1 MGFSTDAIHAGQHPD
16 PTTGA
21 VMVPIY
27 QTSTYV
33 QEGVGKHKGYEYA
46 RTQNPTREA
55 LERNVAAL
63 EKADHGIAFA
73 SGMAAIHAVVQTLA
87 AGDEVL
93 LGDNLYGGTYR
104 LLDQVMNP
112 LGMAFRTVSTRDPA
126 AVAEAITPGTR
137 MLLIETPSN
146 PVMILTDIPAVSA
159 ICRQRGVRLVV
170 DNTFMSPFF
179 QTPLELGADVVVHSS
194 TKYLNGHSDMVGGIA
209 VTRDAGVAERLRFL
223 QNAAGAV
230 PGPFDAWLAL
240 RGIKT
245 LALRMERHSLNAM
258 QVARFLENHSSVKRV
273 IYPGLESHPQYD
285 LARRQMRGFGGM
297 VSVDLGSFDEARRVL
312 PRFRIFSLAES
323 LGGVE
328 SLVSHPASMTHA
340 SVPESER
347 RKVGLTD
354 GLIRFSVGCEDAED
368 LIEDVKQ
375 ALS

>member
-245 LALRMERHSLNAM
+245 LALRMERHALNAM
-258 QVARFLENHSSVKRV
+258 QVARFLENHSSVRRV

-297 VSVDLGSFDEARRVL
+297 VSVDLESFDEARRVL

>member
-63 EKADHGIAFA
+63 ERADHGIAFA
-73 SGMAAIHAVVQTLA
+73 SGMAAIHAIVQTLT
-87 AGDEVL
+87 AGDEIL

-104 LLDQVMNP
+104 LLDKVMNP
-112 LGMAFRTVSTRDPA
+112 LGMAFRTVPTRDPA
-126 AVAEAITPGTR
+126 TVAEAIGPKTR

-159 ICRQRGVRLVV
+159 ICRERGVRLVV
-170 DNTFMSPFF
+170 DNTFMTPYF
-179 QTPLELGADVVVHSS
+179 QRPLEMGADVVVHSS

-209 VTRDAGVAERLRFL
+209 VTRDAGAAESLRFL

-245 LALRMERHSLNAM
+245 LALRMERHALNAIRI
-258 QVARFLENHSSVKRV
+258 ARFLESHPSAERV

-312 PRFRIFSLAES
+312 PRFKIFSLAES

-340 SVPESER
+340 SVPEPER